1 VIEEIGALVID
12 EIGALLAGMTGTLLL
27 EERLLAGITDALL
40 VGAETT
46 GVLDGAETT
55 GVVVYA
61 GGSGDSYWDCA
72 DAPVAAAAM
81 ATYLYFIVKVR
92 CW

>member
-1 VIEEIGALVID
+1 VIEEMGALVID

-40 VGAETT
+40 VGVETAEVDDTT
-46 GVLDGAETT
+46 G
-55 GVVVYA
+55 VVYA